1 MSTLVRDAVEELRS
15 RNRLRSALRPV
26 GLRIDT
32 PHNLT
37 DDHAGKV
44 LQHRFLI
51 VKQLVRNA
59 VDDAQGPEPASIWG
73 LERRSRANADTR
85 RSHYQGI
92 VTKPRIEPGVPNLEN
107 IVPQDCMAAKS
118 DFPARL
124 VTVETRGGPE
134 PLPQNTPEAV
144 KSW

>member
-1 MSTLVRDAVEELRS
+1 MMRKVPSLQAFG
-15 RNRLRSALRPV
+15 ALSGAPAQM
-26 GLRIDT
+26 RI
-32 PHNLT
+32 H
-37 DDHAGKV
+37 G
-44 LQHRFLI
+44 
-51 VKQLVRNA
+51 
-59 VDDAQGPEPASIWG
+59 GP
-73 LERRSRANADTR
+73 
-85 RSHYQGI
+85 HYQGI
-92 VTKPRIEPGVPNLEN
+92 VTKPRIEPGFSNLEN